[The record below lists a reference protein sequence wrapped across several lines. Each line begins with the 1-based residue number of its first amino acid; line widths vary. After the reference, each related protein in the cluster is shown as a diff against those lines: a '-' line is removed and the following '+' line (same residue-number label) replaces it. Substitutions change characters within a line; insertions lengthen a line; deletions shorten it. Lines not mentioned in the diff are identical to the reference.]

1 MEKSKLI
8 LKDGTAIPLE
18 AGSSLG
24 QVKALYGDWEALT
37 EHWEKLTLTP
47 QNLAEA
53 QVKNGD
59 TVTGEYENLTL
70 GNPALQ
76 VDILADGTL
85 SASWGIRE
93 KTQMELLSDQVDA
106 NTEAIEVHDGA
117 IGDLAEATSALAEQA
132 GEVS

>member
-24 QVKALYGDWEALT
+24 QMKALYEDWEALT
-37 EHWEKLTLTP
+37 AGWEKLTP
-47 QNLAEA
+47 ENLSKV
-53 QVKNGD
+53 QVRNGD
-59 TVTGEYENLTL
+59 SVTGEYEDLIL
-70 GNPALQ
+70 GNPALK
-76 VDILADGTL
+76 VDIQQDGSL
-85 SASWGIRE
+85 SAAWGIRE
-93 KTQMELLSDQVDA
+93 KTEMELLAEQVAA

-117 IGDLAEATSALAEQA
+117 IGDLAAATSALAEQK

>member
-18 AGSSLG
+18 DGSSLG

-37 EHWEKLTLTP
+37 GHWEKLMP
-47 QNLAEA
+47 QNLAQA
-53 QVKNGD
+53 QIKNGD

-117 IGDLAEATSALAEQA
+117 IGDLAAATSALAEQA
-132 GEVS
+132 GEVG

>member
-1 MEKSKLI
+1 M
-8 LKDGTAIPLE
+8 
-18 AGSSLG
+18 
-24 QVKALYGDWEALT
+24 
-37 EHWEKLTLTP
+37 
-47 QNLAEA
+47 
-53 QVKNGD
+53 
-59 TVTGEYENLTL
+59 
-70 GNPALQ
+70 
-76 VDILADGTL
+76 DILADGTL